1 MVNLANTDGG
11 TMDQI
16 LINIKDKSKAHIVVD
31 LLKEL
36 SFIEFRE
43 LDKANKIGKDSD
55 FRELFGIWK
64 GREITIDDLR
74 QKAWQR

>member
-1 MVNLANTDGG
+1 
-11 TMDQI
+11 MDKI
-16 LINIKDKSKAHIVVD
+16 LINIKDKSKSHIVVD

-43 LDKANKIGKDSD
+43 LGKENKIGKTSE

-64 GREITIDDLR
+64 GREITFDDLR
-74 QKAWQR
+74 QKAWQRKIS

>member
-1 MVNLANTDGG
+1 
-11 TMDQI
+11 MDQI
-16 LINIKDKSKAHIVVD
+16 LIDIKDKSKAHIVVD

-43 LDKANKIGKDSD
+43 LDKANKIGKASG
-55 FRELFGIWK
+55 FRELYGIWK
-64 GREITIDDLR
+64 GRDVKLDDLR

>member
-1 MVNLANTDGG
+1 
-11 TMDQI
+11 MDKI
-16 LINIKDKSKAHIVVD
+16 LIDIKDKSKAHIVVD

-43 LDKANKIGKDSD
+43 IGKANKIGKDSD

-64 GREITIDDLR
+64 DREVTIDDLR
-74 QKAWQR
+74 QKAWQRKTS

>member
-1 MVNLANTDGG
+1 
-11 TMDQI
+11 MDKI

-43 LDKANKIGKDSD
+43 LGKENRIRKASD
-55 FRELFGIWK
+55 FRELYGIWK
-64 GREITIDDLR
+64 DREVTLDDLR
-74 QKAWQR
+74 QKAWQREIS

>member
-1 MVNLANTDGG
+1 
-11 TMDQI
+11 MDKI
-16 LINIKDKSKAHIVVD
+16 LISIKDKSKAHIVVG

-43 LDKANKIGKDSD
+43 LGKANKIRKASD

-64 GREITIDDLR
+64 GREVTLDDLR
-74 QKAWQR
+74 QKAWRRKTS

>member
-1 MVNLANTDGG
+1 
-11 TMDQI
+11 MDKI

-43 LDKANKIGKDSD
+43 LGKENKIGKTSE

-64 GREITIDDLR
+64 GRDITFDDLR
-74 QKAWQR
+74 QKAWQREIS

>member
-1 MVNLANTDGG
+1 
-11 TMDQI
+11 MDQI
-16 LINIKDKSKAHIVVD
+16 LIDIKDKSKAHIVVD

-43 LDKANKIGKDSD
+43 LDKANKIGKATD
-55 FRELFGIWK
+55 FRELYGIWK
-64 GREITIDDLR
+64 GREVKLDDLR

>member
-1 MVNLANTDGG
+1 
-11 TMDQI
+11 MDKI
-16 LINIKDKSKAHIVVD
+16 LINIKDKSKAHIVIS

-43 LDKANKIGKDSD
+43 LGKASKTGKASD

-64 GREITIDDLR
+64 GKEVTLDDLR
-74 QKAWQR
+74 QKAWQRKTL